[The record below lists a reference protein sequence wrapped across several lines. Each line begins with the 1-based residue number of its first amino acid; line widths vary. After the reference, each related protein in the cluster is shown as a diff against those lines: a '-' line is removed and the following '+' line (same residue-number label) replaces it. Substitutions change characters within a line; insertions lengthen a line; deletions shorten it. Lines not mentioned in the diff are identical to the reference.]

1 MKNKLK
7 LNYGHY
13 RLMNIAEIITNELIN
28 SNIVKKD
35 KRLAKIGYRENLS
48 MNDDA
53 QFCIYETLRT
63 VLWNELDYQQIK
75 KDK

>member
-13 RLMNIAEIITNELIN
+13 RLINIAEKITNELID
-28 SNIVKKD
+28 SNFVKKN
-35 KRLAKIGYRENLS
+35 KRLAKIGYRKNMS
-48 MNDDA
+48 MNDDV
-53 QFCIYETLRT
+53 QFCIYETLKT

-75 KDK
+75 KDS